1 MSGHSIRA
9 KVRKPGR
16 KHMVG
21 LGLQRNMCWVVT
33 AVAAVEMRAL
43 LGWVGQAGTVI
54 SEHEAEMGWVAMH

>member
-1 MSGHSIRA
+1 
-9 KVRKPGR
+9 
-16 KHMVG
+16 MVG